1 MGLPEV
7 SLGVIPGYG
16 GTQRLA
22 HLIGKGRAMEMILT
36 TQMVDANKAM
46 EIGLINNV
54 CSQDELLNNS
64 IKIAEKIKRN
74 SPFALKNAI
83 KSIND
88 GYKYDIDGYKS
99 EIQMFSKCFDSL
111 DFNEGV
117 NAFIEKRKPNF
128 N

>member
-16 GTQRLA
+16 GTQRLS

-36 TQMVDANKAM
+36 TQIVEANKALEM
-46 EIGLINNV
+46 GLINNIY
-54 CSQDELLNNS
+54 SQDDLIS
-64 IKIAEKIKRN
+64 ACIKIAEKIKRN
-74 SPFALKNAI
+74 SPFAIKNAI

-88 GYKYDIDGYKS
+88 GYKYDIDGYSS
-99 EIQMFSKCFDSL
+99 EIQMFSKCFSSA
-111 DFNEGV
+111 DFKEGV
-117 NAFIEKRKPNF
+117 SAFIEKRKPNF